1 MNSLKKEENASL
13 PVLNWYK
20 ATTEK
25 WTSFSKRS
33 TALLA
38 TKLTH
43 QKNTQKND
51 PKTNRTQVNSTGKA
65 FNMDTKVD
73 GCQPWTADRYASS
86 CKHFSDFDLW
96 PHDLKNV
103 IGVMRLIKQGLTS
116 HHTLQ
121 VISVY
126 NFYRSYDMTKPTVS
140 KHWRKPV
147 GLSDKA
153 WIPPAPIH
161 HVKIIHLSRQPHLCM
176 A

>member
-65 FNMDTKVD
+65 FNMYTKLD
-73 GCQPWTADRYASS
+73 GCQP
-86 CKHFSDFDLW
+86 
-96 PHDLKNV
+96 
-103 IGVMRLIKQGLTS
+103 
-116 HHTLQ
+116 
-121 VISVY
+121 
-126 NFYRSYDMTKPTVS
+126 
-140 KHWRKPV
+140 
-147 GLSDKA
+147 
-153 WIPPAPIH
+153 
-161 HVKIIHLSRQPHLCM
+161 
-176 A
+176 